1 MQNFLQQLPNYL
13 EQKRRMIPILILQ
26 TPKTLTTLMYF
37 LDNPQVMTTT
47 PTKEKHQQA
56 QPIEEAKTKAT
67 TPPMV
72 RDP

>member
-1 MQNFLQQLPNYL
+1 
-13 EQKRRMIPILILQ
+13 
-26 TPKTLTTLMYF
+26 MYF

-47 PTKEKHQQA
+47 PTKYQQA
-56 QPIEEAKTKAT
+56 PKGKQQPEEAKTKAT

>member
-1 MQNFLQQLPNYL
+1 
-13 EQKRRMIPILILQ
+13 MILILILQ
-26 TPKTLTTLMYF
+26 TPKTLTLTL
-37 LDNPQVMTTT
+37 P
-47 PTKEKHQQA
+47 PTKYQQAPKYQQA

>member
-1 MQNFLQQLPNYL
+1 
-13 EQKRRMIPILILQ
+13 MILILILQ

-47 PTKEKHQQA
+47 PTKYQQEA

-67 TPPMV
+67 TPPKE
-72 RDP
+72 RTPWERN